1 MKSKPESRQARVVAS
16 RILAKLFADQESLAT
31 LMPLELDLMV
41 DPRERALA
49 QALCYGVMRHYY
61 SLNFILSAL
70 LDKKLKKKDSD
81 IKALILIGLYQLD
94 HMRTPA
100 HAAVSASVES
110 CKELKK
116 AWAKNLV
123 NAVLR
128 RYQREHDKF
137 PELIAATESASNEH
151 PAWLLES
158 LKDEYPQH
166 WQSIIKEN
174 NLPPPMSLR
183 VNLRKTDRD
192 SYLKK
197 LQAAGIEARASNL
210 NQSGIVLTHPMGVE
224 ALPDFTEGHV
234 SVQDLA
240 AQLAIPLLEPQA
252 GERILDACS
261 APGGKLAQL
270 LETSPT
276 LQEAVAI
283 EKEPHRFKKLENT
296 LERLGL
302 SATLIQNDARAANDW
317 WDKQS
322 FDRILIDAPC
332 SASGVI
338 RRHPDIKYLRT
349 AEDIQNI
356 AVLQA
361 EILDALWPL
370 LRKGGKLLYITCSVF
385 KAENDAQIAAFANKH
400 NDVNSMPIQSTWG
413 MATEY
418 GRQILPGENAMDG
431 FYYAQLQ
438 KT

>member
-1 MKSKPESRQARVVAS
+1 MVAS
-16 RILAKLFADQESLAT
+16 RILAKVFNDQKSLAI
-31 LMPLELDLMV
+31 LIPLELDLMA

-61 SLNFILSAL
+61 SLNFILSTL

-81 IKALILIGLYQLD
+81 VKALILIGLYQLD

-110 CKELKK
+110 CKELQKT
-116 AWAKNLV
+116 WAKNLV

-137 PELIAATESASNEH
+137 PELIANDESANNEH
-151 PAWLLES
+151 PAWLVES
-158 LKDEYPQH
+158 LIDEYPQH

-183 VNLRKTDRD
+183 VNLRKTNRD

-197 LQAAGIEARASNL
+197 LQAAGIEAQTSNL
-210 NQSGIVLTHPMGVE
+210 NQTGIVLTHPVSVD
-224 ALPDFTEGHV
+224 ALPDFAEGHV

-270 LETSPT
+270 LETAPT
-276 LQEAVAI
+276 LQQAVAI

-302 SATLIQNDARAANDW
+302 SATLMQNDARAVDDW
-317 WDKQS
+317 WDKQL

-356 AVLQA
+356 TVLQA

-370 LRKGGKLLYITCSVF
+370 LRNGGKLLYITCSVF
-385 KAENDAQIAAFANKH
+385 KAENDEQIAAFSNKH
-400 NDVNSMPIQSTWG
+400 NDVNSIPIQATWG

-418 GRQILPGENAMDG
+418 GRQILPGDNAMDG

>member
-1 MKSKPESRQARVVAS
+1 MQARVVAS
-16 RILAKLFADQESLAT
+16 QILSKVFEEQQSLAT
-31 LMPLELDLMV
+31 LLPIELDMMV
-41 DPRERALA
+41 NPRERALA
-49 QALCYGVMRHYY
+49 QALCFGVIRHYY
-61 SLNFILSAL
+61 SLNFILSTL

-81 IKALILIGLYQLD
+81 VKALILIGLYQLD

-110 CKELKK
+110 CIELKK
-116 AWAKNLV
+116 TWAKNLV

-137 PELIAATESASNEH
+137 PELISADEPAKYEH
-151 PAWLLES
+151 PAWLLNR

-166 WQSIIKEN
+166 WRSIIKEN

-183 VNLRKTDRD
+183 VNLGKADRD

-197 LQAAGIEARASNL
+197 LAAAGIEAQPSNL
-210 NQSGIVLTHPMGVE
+210 NQTGVVLTHPVGVE
-224 ALPDFTEGHV
+224 ALPDFVEGHV
-234 SVQDLA
+234 SVQDIA
-240 AQLAIPLLEPQA
+240 AQLAIPLLESQA

-276 LQEAVAI
+276 LQEVVAI
-283 EKEPHRFKKLENT
+283 EKEPHRFKKLEST

-302 SATLIQNDARAANDW
+302 SATLIQNDARTVDDW
-317 WDKQS
+317 WDKQL

-349 AEDIQNI
+349 SIDIQNVT
-356 AVLQA
+356 VLQA
-361 EILDALWPL
+361 EILEALWPL
-370 LRKGGKLLYITCSVF
+370 LKKGGKLLYITCSVF
-385 KAENDAQIAAFANKH
+385 KAENDEQIAAFTSIH
-400 NDVNSMPIQSTWG
+400 NDANSIPIQASWG

-418 GRQILPGENAMDG
+418 GRQILPGDDAMDG

>member
-1 MKSKPESRQARVVAS
+1 MQARVVAS
-16 RILAKLFADQESLAT
+16 KILAKVFEEQQSLAA
-31 LMPLELDLMV
+31 LIPFELDIMV
-41 DPRERALA
+41 DPRERALT
-49 QALCYGVMRHYY
+49 QALCFGVIRHYY
-61 SLNFILSAL
+61 SLNFILSTL

-81 IKALILIGLYQLD
+81 VKALILIGLYQLD

-116 AWAKNLV
+116 PWAKNLV

-128 RYQREHDKF
+128 RYQREHNKF
-137 PELIAATESASNEH
+137 PELIADNESAKNEH
-151 PAWLLES
+151 PTWLLDR

-183 VNLRKTDRD
+183 VNSRKTDPA

-197 LQAAGIEARASNL
+197 LAAAGIEAQPSKL
-210 NQSGIVLTHPMGVE
+210 NITGIILTHPVGIE
-224 ALPDFTEGHV
+224 ALPDFAKGHV

-240 AQLAIPLLEPQA
+240 AQLAIPLLQPQA

-261 APGGKLAQL
+261 APGGKLANL
-270 LETSPT
+270 LETIPT
-276 LQEAVAI
+276 LQEVVAI
-283 EKEPHRFKKLENT
+283 EKEPRRFKKLENT

-302 SATLIQNDARAANDW
+302 SATLIQNDARAVDDW
-317 WDKQS
+317 WDKRL
-322 FDRILIDAPC
+322 FDRILIDVPC

-356 AVLQA
+356 TVLQA
-361 EILDALWPL
+361 EILKALWPL
-370 LRKGGKLLYITCSVF
+370 LSKGGKLLYITCSVF
-385 KAENDAQIAAFANKH
+385 KAENDEQIAAFTDKYNDAN
-400 NDVNSMPIQSTWG
+400 SIPIQASWG
-413 MATEY
+413 MATEF
-418 GRQILPGENAMDG
+418 GRQILPGDNAMDG

>member
-1 MKSKPESRQARVVAS
+1 VVAS
-16 RILAKLFADQESLAT
+16 QILSKVFEDQQSLAT
-31 LMPLELDLMV
+31 LIPVELDMMV

-49 QALCYGVMRHYY
+49 QALCYGVIRHYY
-61 SLNFILSAL
+61 SLNFILSTL
-70 LDKKLKKKDSD
+70 LDKKLKNKDSD
-81 IKALILIGLYQLD
+81 VKALILIGLYQLD
-94 HMRTPA
+94 HMRTPT
-100 HAAVSASVES
+100 HAAVSASVEG
-110 CKELKK
+110 CKGLKK
-116 AWAKNLV
+116 IWAKNLV

-137 PELIAATESASNEH
+137 PELITANESAKNEH
-151 PAWLLES
+151 PIWLLDR
-158 LKDEYPQH
+158 LKDEYPEH

-183 VNLRKTDRD
+183 VNSCRTDRD

-197 LQAAGIEARASNL
+197 LQAAGIEAQPSKL
-210 NQSGIVLTHPMGVE
+210 SQTGITLIHPVGVE
-224 ALPDFTEGHV
+224 ALPDFAEGHV

-240 AQLAIPLLEPQA
+240 AQLAIPLLQPQS

-276 LQEAVAI
+276 LQEVVAI

-296 LERLGL
+296 LDRLGL
-302 SATLIQNDARAANDW
+302 SATLIQNDVRAVDDW
-317 WDKQS
+317 WDKRL

-349 AEDIQNI
+349 SADIQNI
-356 AVLQA
+356 TILQT

-370 LRKGGKLLYITCSVF
+370 LSKGGKLLYITCSVF
-385 KAENDAQIAAFANKH
+385 KAENDEQIAAFNKKH
-400 NDVNSMPIQSTWG
+400 NDANSIPIQASWG

-418 GRQILPGENAMDG
+418 GRQILPGDNSMDG